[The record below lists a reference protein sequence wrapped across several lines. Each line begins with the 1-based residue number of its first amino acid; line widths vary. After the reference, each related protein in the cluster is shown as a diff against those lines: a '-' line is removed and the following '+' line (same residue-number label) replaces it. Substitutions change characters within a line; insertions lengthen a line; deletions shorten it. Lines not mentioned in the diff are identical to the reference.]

1 MGRACAKR
9 RLLDPTTRCFSRRC
23 CYIETMPSPR
33 QSPLFAALRL
43 KANSS
48 RHLLASRHSQP
59 YARSSNASLCG
70 FSQIQDIAGARIV
83 TEGGLD
89 TQDQIRDAV
98 VAAFPGARV
107 FDRRERP
114 SYGYRAVHVVVTCQA
129 VPVEIQ
135 IRTSD
140 QHRWAEIFER
150 LADTFGRQIR
160 YGGEPDEP
168 NADFFGI
175 THRDVIEL
183 MMVLSEVISSKEYVL
198 STMGMKHDV
207 HELLRQVATR
217 WPRTDFPRAE
227 AEAVRLLRAR
237 ETGLAPLNAELDAM
251 LDALS
256 RLVEPR

>member
-1 MGRACAKR
+1 LREATPLGPDDEVLFEA
-9 RLLDPTTRCFSRRC
+9 LLLHRDDALA
-23 CYIETMPSPR
+23 EAV
-33 QSPLFAALRL
+33 AALRSL
-43 KANSS
+43 EVEGEQLSPSARVKT
-48 RHLLASRHSQP
+48 LATIREKLQRESVR
-59 YARSSNASLCG
+59 L
-70 FSQIQDIAGARIV
+70 SQIQDIAGARIV